1 MIQAPL
7 QEVTEANRPSDTL
20 GAIHQSINSHMQ
32 AMWVIVEDE
41 PDVLVYSKFFSTDRL
56 NVRSSSI
63 NKRKSCKNVE
73 KIVDTILHE
82 NYDKIIGIRD
92 RDSVDFLVPAYTPKK
107 NVYLT
112 DQRDIEMQMLKS
124 DRVVSSLKQ
133 KDSDIEQKIE
143 NVKPIAK
150 AIGCYRIFNDIKEFG
165 YSFNK
170 KLKIGR
176 FRDDNAHVLKQNALV
191 ELDSSFFEGKTEQDR
206 DNFNN
211 LKEICDEKEF
221 ALICNGHDFLALLDC
236 LATIPHLKEFLP
248 QCYDMDAFK
257 QSTLYTDLK
266 KWADS
271 NNVSLF
277 EGT

>member
-7 QEVTEANRPSDTL
+7 QEVTEVNRPGDTL

-73 KIVDTILHE
+73 KIVDTILNE
-82 NYDKIIGIRD
+82 NYEKIIGIRD
-92 RDSVDFLVPAYTPKK
+92 RDSIDFLPAYTLKK
-107 NVYLT
+107 NVFLT
-112 DQRDIEMQMLKS
+112 DQRDIEMQMLKTNS
-124 DRVVSSLKQ
+124 VVLLLKQ
-133 KDSDIEQKIE
+133 KDSGIEQKIE
-143 NVKPIAK
+143 NVKPLAR

-165 YSFNK
+165 YSFNR

-176 FRDDNAHVLKQNALV
+176 FRDDKAHVLKQNALV

-211 LKEICDEKEF
+211 LKEICDKKDF

-236 LATIPHLKEFLP
+236 LAAIPHLKEFLP
-248 QCYDMDAFK
+248 QCYDIESFK

-266 KWADS
+266 SWADS